1 MKPAKKAG
9 DIFLSGEI
17 YCDEAVNLAAAV
29 FEGRGVRVVKAGG
42 GARVEAPGGTDA
54 AGEFCNEALN
64 QQCRLDL
71 SRKNYKIASLI
82 ATKALLSAAGAG
94 QSGAVKGKE
103 KAAKK
108 K

>member
-1 MKPAKKAG
+1 MKPAKKAAE
-9 DIFLSGEI
+9 IFLSSEI
-17 YCDEAVNLAAAV
+17 YCAEAVELAASV
-29 FEGRGVRVVKAGG
+29 FEGRGVRLVKAAGG
-42 GARVEAPGGTDA
+42 FRVEAPGDA
-54 AGEFCNEALN
+54 AGEFCNEVLN

-82 ATKALLSAAGAG
+82 ATKALLSAAGVEQG
-94 QSGAVKGKE
+94 GAAKGKE

>member
-1 MKPAKKAG
+1 MKPAKKAAG
-9 DIFLSGEI
+9 IFLSSEI
-17 YCDEAVNLAAAV
+17 YCAEAVELAASV
-29 FEGRGVRVVKAGG
+29 FEGRGVRLVKAAGG
-42 GARVEAPGGTDA
+42 FRVEAPGDA
-54 AGEFCNEALN
+54 AGEFCNEVLN

-82 ATKALLSAAGAG
+82 ATKALLSAAGVEQG
-94 QSGAVKGKE
+94 GAAKGKE

>member
-1 MKPAKKAG
+1 MKPAKNTM
-9 DIFLSGEI
+9 DIFLSAEI
-17 YCDEAVNLAAAV
+17 YCEEAVGLAAAV
-29 FEGRGVRVVKAGG
+29 FEGRGLRVVKAPGG
-42 GARVEAPGGTDA
+42 FRVEAPGGGDA
-54 AGEFCNEALN
+54 AAEFCNEALN

-82 ATKALLSAAGAG
+82 ATKALLSAAGVE
-94 QSGAVKGKE
+94 QGAAGKE

>member
-1 MKPAKKAG
+1 MKPAKKAAE
-9 DIFLSGEI
+9 IFLSSEI
-17 YCDEAVNLAAAV
+17 YCAEAVELAASV
-29 FEGRGVRVVKAGG
+29 FEGRGVRLVKAAGG
-42 GARVEAPGGTDA
+42 FNVEAPGDA
-54 AGEFCNEALN
+54 AGEFCNEVLN

-82 ATKALLSAAGAG
+82 ATKALLSAAGVEQG
-94 QSGAVKGKE
+94 GAAKGKE

>member
-9 DIFLSGEI
+9 ELFLSDGI
-17 YCDEAVNLAAAV
+17 YCGEAVDLAASV
-29 FEGRGVRVVKAGG
+29 FEGRGVSVVKAAGG
-42 GARVEAPGGTDA
+42 FRVEAPGGGDT
-54 AGEFCNEALN
+54 AGEFCNEVLN

-71 SRKNYKIASLI
+71 SRKNYKIASLL
-82 ATKALLSAAGAG
+82 ATKALLSAAGVEQG
-94 QSGAVKGKE
+94 GAVKAKQ

>member
-1 MKPAKKAG
+1 MKPAKKAAE
-9 DIFLSGEI
+9 IFLSGEV
-17 YCDEAVNLAAAV
+17 YCAEAVELAASV
-29 FEGRGVRVVKAGG
+29 FEGRGVRLVKAAGG
-42 GARVEAPGGTDA
+42 FRVEAPGDA
-54 AGEFCNEALN
+54 AGEFCNEVLN

-82 ATKALLSAAGAG
+82 ATKALLSAAGVEQG
-94 QSGAVKGKE
+94 GAAKGKE

>member
-1 MKPAKKAG
+1 MKPAKKAAE
-9 DIFLSGEI
+9 IFLSGEI
-17 YCDEAVNLAAAV
+17 YCAEAVELAVSV
-29 FEGRGVRVVKAGG
+29 FEGRGVRLVKAAGG
-42 GARVEAPGGTDA
+42 FRVEAPWGA
-54 AGEFCNEALN
+54 AGEFCNEVLN

-82 ATKALLSAAGAG
+82 ATKALLSAAGVEQG
-94 QSGAVKGKE
+94 GAAKGKE

>member
-1 MKPAKKAG
+1 MKPAKKAAE
-9 DIFLSGEI
+9 IFLSSEI
-17 YCDEAVNLAAAV
+17 YCAEAVELAASV
-29 FEGRGVRVVKAGG
+29 FEGRGVRLVKAAGG
-42 GARVEAPGGTDA
+42 FRVEAPGGGDT
-54 AGEFCNEALN
+54 AGEFCNEVLN

-82 ATKALLSAAGAG
+82 ATKALLSAAGVEQG
-94 QSGAVKGKE
+94 GAAKGKE